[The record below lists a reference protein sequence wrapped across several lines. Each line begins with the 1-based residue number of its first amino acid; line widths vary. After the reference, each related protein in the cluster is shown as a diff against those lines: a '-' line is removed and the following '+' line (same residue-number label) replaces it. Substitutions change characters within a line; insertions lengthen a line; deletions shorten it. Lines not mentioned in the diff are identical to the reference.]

1 MDSLQI
7 LSLLGIPTAAVGFFF
22 WLIKKEL
29 GKKEKREIQRE
40 EAREEHNV
48 LITQAVFASL
58 SLGEATA
65 HAIKTGKCN
74 GEMSAA
80 LDYAVK
86 VKHEAKDFLTKQ
98 GIKNMY

>member
-1 MDSLQI
+1 MDIIQT
-7 LSLLGIPTAAVGFFF
+7 LSFLGLPAATVGFFF
-22 WLIKKEL
+22 YLVKREL
-29 GKKEKREIQRE
+29 NKKEKREIQRE

-74 GEMSAA
+74 GEMSNA

-86 VKHEAKDFLTKQ
+86 VKHNAKDFLTKQ